1 MVKLKVKL
9 VRSTIGAI
17 PKHRKTIEALGLKK
31 INSVVTHNDD
41 VAIRGMLR
49 HVRHLVEVEEIKA

>member
-9 VRSTIGAI
+9 VRSTIGSI

-31 INSVVTHNDD
+31 LNSVVTHNDD

-49 HVRHLVEVEEIKA
+49 HVSHLVEVEEIEA